1 MCTNYLSLLKLECP
15 SKYMYLIKVSGKG
28 MGFVLSAAG
37 GGDWPVEN
45 EVRQAAA
52 ALLLQRRTI
61 LEYDI
66 PKLCETELC
75 ARDRLVW
82 MVLSSYK
89 KIKQTGLSAS

>member
-15 SKYMYLIKVSGKG
+15 SKYMYLIKVSDKG

-52 ALLLQRRTI
+52 AALLLQRRTI

-66 PKLCETELC
+66 PKLCETDLH
-75 ARDRLVW
+75 AVDRLVEI
-82 MVLSSYK
+82 VR
-89 KIKQTGLSAS
+89 TGDPL